1 MTAAPRELIFD
12 TTCLGHFALA
22 DRLDVLH
29 DLVLDHLGFTT
40 HVVLEELRKGVDS
53 YPLLAHALQ
62 LEWLEIIRLDSLQEL
77 ACFVEWTKRLGA
89 GERNLGE
96 SSVCASAEVRRAVAV
111 IDDGDARR
119 VAQRYNLEVHGTLW
133 LLASACHSGKLTEVA
148 AGNLVDALRATGMR
162 LPATGPEFGDW
173 ARSNGLL

>member
-1 MTAAPRELIFD
+1 VTAAPRELIFD
-12 TTCLGHFALA
+12 TSCLAHFALA

-29 DLVLDHLGFTT
+29 DLVLDHAGSTT

-53 YPLLAHALQ
+53 YPLLADALQ
-62 LEWLEIIRLDSLQEL
+62 LEWLEIIRLDSLHEL
-77 ACFVEWTKRLGA
+77 ARFVEWTKRLGA

-96 SSVCASAEVRRAVAV
+96 SSVCAAAELRRAIAI
-111 IDDGDARR
+111 IDDGGARR

-133 LLASACHSGKLTEVA
+133 LLASACRAGKLTEIA

-162 LPATGPEFGDW
+162 LPATGSEFGQW
-173 ARSNGLL
+173 ARSHGLL